1 MAASISGLLK
11 PWTPRVFLVR
21 WSRYNP
27 YYLEPEV
34 SKEAYSQPESELS
47 AEEKEQRELKALRPI
62 KAATSGV
69 TSSVFYDPDISKF
82 VNMMMEHGNKVLAR
96 EIMTQTME
104 NIKKKQVEKYHKAAV
119 GKKEEI
125 ECNPYAIFH
134 QALENCKPVVGLAS
148 IQKGGKYYQ
157 VPIPLSD
164 NRRRFLAMKWMVTEC
179 RDNKH
184 RRTHM
189 YEKLS
194 QELLAAFEKEG
205 NVVKKKYE
213 LHKMAEANR
222 AYAHYRWW

>member
-11 PWTPRVFLVR
+11 PWTPRVLLVR

-34 SKEAYSQPESELS
+34 RKEAYSRPESELS
-47 AEEKEQRELKALRPI
+47 AEEKEERELKMLRPI
-62 KAATSGV
+62 KAATNST
-69 TSSVFYDPDISKF
+69 TSSVFNDPLYLKF
-82 VNMMMEHGNKVLAR
+82 MSTNRFSTL
-96 EIMTQTME
+96 E
-104 NIKKKQVEKYHKAAV
+104 NIKRKQVEKYHKATD
-119 GKKEEI
+119 GQKDGI
-125 ECNPYAIFH
+125 ECNPYVIFH
-134 QALENCKPVVGLAS
+134 QALENCKPVVTLAS

-157 VPIPLSD
+157 VPIPLTGQ
-164 NRRRFLAMKWMVTEC
+164 RQRFLAMKWMITEC
-179 RDNKH
+179 RENKH

-205 NVVKKKYE
+205 NVIKKKHE

>member
-1 MAASISGLLK
+1 MATSISGLLK
-11 PWTPRVFLVR
+11 PWTPRVLAMR

-34 SKEAYSQPESELS
+34 RKEVYDKPETELS
-47 AEEKEQRELKALRPI
+47 DEEKEEQSLKALRPI
-62 KAATSGV
+62 KAATNSV
-69 TSSVFYDPDISKF
+69 TSSVFHDPVISKF
-82 VNMMMEHGNKVLAR
+82 INMMMKHGNKVLAR
-96 EIMTQTME
+96 EIMTETLE
-104 NIKKKQVEKYHKAAV
+104 LIKRKQVEKYHKAPE
-119 GKKEEI
+119 GKREEI

-134 QALENCKPVVGLAS
+134 QALDNCKPVVGLTS

-157 VPIPLSD
+157 VPVPLTD
-164 NRRRFLAMKWMVTEC
+164 NRRRFLAMKWMITEC
-179 RDNKH
+179 RENKH

-194 QELLAAFEKEG
+194 QELMAASMKEG
-205 NVVKKKYE
+205 NVFKKKIE